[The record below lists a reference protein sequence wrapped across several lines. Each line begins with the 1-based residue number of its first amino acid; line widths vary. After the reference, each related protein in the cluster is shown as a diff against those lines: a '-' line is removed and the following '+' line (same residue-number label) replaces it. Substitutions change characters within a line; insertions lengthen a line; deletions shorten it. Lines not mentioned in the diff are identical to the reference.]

1 MAGDKQQVFPDFLLL
16 PCQPKIKAVGYENHR
31 RHFIRVLHVKGLQ
44 LSGCKKERK
53 VRKAIIAS
61 MAVFLVAVFTGCSEF
76 VAQAQDNANALTSDA
91 AVARRNLETAEQNF
105 QVYRRVVFY
114 NGITSDYILS
124 IEGYLAI
131 VVDNDG
137 DLVVTVKTEDG
148 KYLKHYLGL
157 SDNVTYFSEALEPNS
172 VSTKQYRVIFKP
184 STIIPSIE
192 IK

>member
-1 MAGDKQQVFPDFLLL
+1 M
-16 PCQPKIKAVGYENHR
+16 
-31 RHFIRVLHVKGLQ
+31 
-44 LSGCKKERK
+44 
-53 VRKAIIAS
+53 RKAILVL
-61 MAVFLVAVFTGCSEF
+61 MAVFLVAVFTGCSEY
-76 VAQAQDNANALTSDA
+76 AAAAQDRANTLTSDA
-91 AVARRNLETAEQNF
+91 AAARRDLETAEQNF

-114 NGITSDYILS
+114 NEITSDYILS

-131 VVDNDG
+131 VVDGDG
-137 DLVVTVKTEDG
+137 DLVVAVKTEDG

-157 SDNVTYFSEALEPNS
+157 SDNVTYFSEALAPNS